1 MHLAPMS
8 TMGLKQREAHTVLI
22 RVTSTRP
29 TLGAEE
35 SAALCGS
42 AARPATALSTDAAQ
56 LASVAH
62 DDASTHVD
70 ASTLLS
76 DRLQL
81 QLQTTTP
88 VTQPPSRSSSTP
100 SIYRWRSP

>member
-62 DDASTHVD
+62 DDAST
-70 ASTLLS
+70 LLS